1 MTVEEVSAK
10 PAPPQCD
17 KKRSFRDVCVRVD
30 VPNSARVGGCSLI
43 ASSKHRVI
51 FTHCIASQQLSVSNL
66 GQIEGTARVAEVA
79 DSSFT
84 YQFQREGIPSAVGRG
99 RDSYALAHAL
109 GCEHRV
115 DPEFLHAR
123 ETSLAK
129 LTSADNRPFGGLG
142 ESW

>member
-17 KKRSFRDVCVRVD
+17 KKRNFRDVCVRVD

-66 GQIEGTARVAEVA
+66 GRIEGTARVVSSRAETGVPF
-79 DSSFT
+79 S
-84 YQFQREGIPSAVGRG
+84 
-99 RDSYALAHAL
+99 
-109 GCEHRV
+109 
-115 DPEFLHAR
+115 LHAMPD
-123 ETSLAK
+123 T
-129 LTSADNRPFGGLG
+129 GGLRKLISFRRRQRSVYAG
-142 ESW
+142 SLVAVPVSLPTL